1 MEEDWKDC
9 ANNDIEMRKVISKA
23 KISRYVSNAIITLH
37 TVAVLFYGIS
47 IILTNVDITDRTI
60 EIPHIMRMEFPFNIK
75 TQSTYKF
82 VLIMELIQLI
92 MSSWGMGMINA
103 LLITLALDNPNAT
116 EKIMRS
122 LSYYSVTNLE
132 AFIFCYAG
140 EYLIN
145 KSKVIGYAAYDSA
158 WYDMEP
164 KDRRILLLIILR
176 SQKQLTLT
184 IGKLM
189 DLSLQ
194 RFTSALGSP
203 NATEKIIRSL
213 PYYSVTNLEA
223 FIFCYAGEYLINKSK
238 EIGYAAYDSAWY
250 NMEPK
255 YRHILLFIILR
266 SQKYL
271 TLTIG
276 KLMDLSLRRFT
287 SIMNSAGSFISVLL
301 AMQ

>member
-1 MEEDWKDC
+1 MIKKIIRKHQKIIYFTE
-9 ANNDIEMRKVISKA
+9 NIETLYTFIA
-23 KISRYVSNAIITLH
+23 LLQFVSNVMMICVLGFLIIT
-37 TVAVLFYGIS
+37 
-47 IILTNVDITDRTI
+47 
-60 EIPHIMRMEFPFNIK
+60 
-75 TQSTYKF
+75 
-82 VLIMELIQLI
+82 
-92 MSSWGMGMINA
+92 
-103 LLITLALDNPNAT
+103 
-116 EKIMRS
+116 
-122 LSYYSVTNLE
+122 
-132 AFIFCYAG
+132 
-140 EYLIN
+140 
-145 KSKVIGYAAYDSA
+145 
-158 WYDMEP
+158 
-164 KDRRILLLIILR
+164 
-176 SQKQLTLT
+176 
-184 IGKLM
+184 
-189 DLSLQ
+189 
-194 RFTSALGSP
+194 ALGSP

>member
-103 LLITLALDNPNAT
+103 LLITL
-116 EKIMRS
+116 
-122 LSYYSVTNLE
+122 
-132 AFIFCYAG
+132 
-140 EYLIN
+140 
-145 KSKVIGYAAYDSA
+145 SKVIGYAAYDSA

-194 RFTSALGSP
+194 RFTSVSMTRAQRMNSSFYLRTIHLSGY
-203 NATEKIIRSL
+203 TFFM
-213 PYYSVTNLEA
+213 
-223 FIFCYAGEYLINKSK
+223 FIF
-238 EIGYAAYDSAWY
+238 
-250 NMEPK
+250 
-255 YRHILLFIILR
+255 
-266 SQKYL
+266 KYL
-271 TLTIG
+271 YKI
-276 KLMDLSLRRFT
+276 F
-287 SIMNSAGSFISVLL
+287 NLL
-301 AMQ
+301 NGFMHVAFCQQYF